1 MSKLRVALVCLA
13 SFCLAPGIAL
23 SQQRPAGH
31 ALWVFGQV
39 ERVGADQ
46 AVRPLAK
53 GDAVFEGDTIRSGP
67 GSQAQLVMSDQALI
81 AIRAQSSL
89 KLDAYSYGEGSAE
102 RAVIDLLKGGLRS
115 VTGAIGRNN
124 KENYRLKN
132 DTHVI
137 GIRGTDHEAFVTA
150 DGTFDRVSVGGTY
163 LQSPAGRIDL
173 GPGEVGF
180 ASRVPEAAPMRLER
194 TPEFMQ
200 VAALGNGYAG
210 PRPRGPEASDERRL
224 QQSAPGAGQARAA
237 AAAPVLP
244 SRALG
249 ENSSKSGFGAG
260 GRCDGPCSDPIKNK
274 NKVK

>member
-1 MSKLRVALVCLA
+1 LCA
-13 SFCLAPGIAL
+13 APGTAL

-39 ERVGADQ
+39 ERVGTDQ
-46 AVRPLAK
+46 AARTLAK
-53 GDAVFEGDTIRSGP
+53 GDPVFEGDLIRSGP
-67 GSQAQLVMSDQALI
+67 GSQAHLVMSDEALI
-81 AIRAQSSL
+81 AIRAQSTL
-89 KLDAYSYGEGSAE
+89 KLDRYSYGEGATE
-102 RAVIDLLKGGLRS
+102 RAIIDLLKGGLRS

-124 KENYRLKN
+124 KENYKLRN

-150 DGTFDRVSVGGTY
+150 DGTFNRVSAGGTY
-163 LQSPAGRIDL
+163 LESPAGRIDL
-173 GPGEVGF
+173 APGEIGF

-200 VAALGNGYAG
+200 VAALGNGHAASLRG
-210 PRPRGPEASDERRL
+210 PLPRGPDASDERRL

-249 ENSSKSGFGAG
+249 ENSTRRGFGAG
-260 GRCDGPCSDPIKNK
+260 GRCEGLCADALKKD
-274 NKVK
+274 KVK